1 MFLTLLL
8 LIQVLLFLPA
18 GSLDDAVAV
27 TFLLLLL
34 VLVLVLLLLFLVV
47 VVVDV
52 VVVAF
57 AAVDVATVEHN
68 FFFRNSSSS

>member
-18 GSLDDAVAV
+18 GSLDDAVTV

-34 VLVLVLLLLFLVV
+34 VLVLVLLLLFLV